1 MYVYLW
7 KLKPFFTRMTF
18 IVDTFI
24 YQNDIHTEI
33 KFHLYKDE
41 SQKWNS
47 LQNFGQFHSN
57 FQLKF
62 VINWSTLNMFND
74 FSPFKM
80 WKTTKKMVNF
90 FAISLPKLI
99 NIFKEQLVF
108 HWTRNFSFHLFLL
121 KINAYIKFM
130 CSLHCMR

>member
-1 MYVYLW
+1 MTRSRVNPCCVPEFEYVSKKMSFCSFILMSYCMIELVMYGFVG

-47 LQNFGQFHSN
+47 FQNFGQFYST
-57 FQLKF
+57 FQSKF
-62 VINWSTLNMFND
+62 VIYWSTLNMFND
-74 FSPFKM
+74 FCPFKM
-80 WKTTKKMVNF
+80 WKTTKKNGKF
-90 FAISLPKLI
+90 LCHISPK
-99 NIFKEQLVF
+99 FE
-108 HWTRNFSFHLFLL
+108 
-121 KINAYIKFM
+121 
-130 CSLHCMR
+130 